1 MTPSLTSLSNRL
13 SLSRTVTRFPL
24 ALTLSLIFPCLTTTA
39 LFYFYWLSPNRLY
52 LSLPVSLS
60 PSPLSSTVMRFYL
73 TLHSYSTYWPHRL
86 YHHLH
91 WLSTNRPSLTLTLY
105 LCWSPPPPPLPSHH
119 HGLFLCPL
127 RSLSSQDQYTPL
139 HYASMRGQMAVAE
152 LLVEKGADVDARD
165 KVRPTLP
172 PTHIAAASLFSRC
185 CPFLTPSLSPFHTG
199 SLLPLLVF
207 PPSRDP

>member
-1 MTPSLTSLSNRL
+1 MLHRLFDCLNSHRMSPAPSP
-13 SLSRTVTRFPL
+13 PL
-24 ALTLSLIFPCLTTTA
+24 
-39 LFYFYWLSPNRLY
+39 
-52 LSLPVSLS
+52 
-60 PSPLSSTVMRFYL
+60 SPLSPLSLFLSHPPSYDSISL
-73 TLHSYSTYWPHRL
+73 CTLIPLHWPHRL

-91 WLSTNRPSLTLTLY
+91 WLSPNRPSLTLPLY
-105 LCWSPPPPPLPSHH
+105 LCWSPPPPLPSHH

-127 RSLSSQDQYTPL
+127 RSLSSQGQYTPL
-139 HYASMRGQMAVAE
+139 HKASERGHQDVAE
-152 LLVEKGADVDARD
+152 LLVEKGADVNARTE
-165 KVRPTLP
+165 VRPTLP

>member
-1 MTPSLTSLSNRL
+1 MTPSLTSLSNPL

-24 ALTLSLIFPCLTTTA
+24 ALTLSLIFPDHNGSIYFTLALTKPS
-39 LFYFYWLSPNRLY
+39 LPLSPCFPL
-52 LSLPVSLS
+52 SLS
-60 PSPLSSTVMRFYL
+60 PLIHRHAILSHSALLFYLPVTPALSSF
-73 TLHSYSTYWPHRL
+73 TLALINRL
-86 YHHLH
+86 
-91 WLSTNRPSLTLTLY
+91 SLTLTLY
-105 LCWSPPPPPLPSHH
+105 LCWSPPPPPPLPSHH

-127 RSLSSQDQYTPL
+127 RSLSSQGQMTPL
-139 HYASMRGQMAVAE
+139 HKASEKGHMAVCE
-152 LLVEKGADVDARD
+152 LLLSNDADVDARD

>member
-1 MTPSLTSLSNRL
+1 MLHRLFDCLNITPL
-13 SLSRTVTRFPL
+13 FD
-24 ALTLSLIFPCLTTTA
+24 CLNSHRMSPA
-39 LFYFYWLSPNRLY
+39 LSP
-52 LSLPVSLS
+52 LS
-60 PSPLSSTVMRFYL
+60 PLSPLSSTVMRFYPTLILL
-73 TLHSYSTYWPHRL
+73 TGHTGFITIYTGSQQTVPHS
-86 YHHLH
+86 
-91 WLSTNRPSLTLTLY
+91 LSLY
-105 LCWSPPPPPLPSHH
+105 LCWSPPPPPPLPSHH

-127 RSLSSQDQYTPL
+127 RSLSSQYQKTPL
-139 HYASMRGQMAVAE
+139 HFASSKDVAE

-207 PPSRDP
+207 PHSRDP